1 VKSRLELE
9 PASQHDIFVM
19 ESTEQDQV
27 SIPGAPPGAGI
38 SQADTTILYVGT
50 RPHVPV
56 WWKPTRSV
64 SSNEGCFLWSDTL
77 AESLAARLREKFSS
91 ISGIEKIFVR
101 RDKDFYRVWTVIPD
115 MDIDLEDRIYDT
127 QLAIIDLFPETKF
140 DFSVVFRRERGRDW
154 FSPYG
159 AAQIFPSR

>member
-1 VKSRLELE
+1 MKSRLELE
-9 PASQHDIFVM
+9 PASRHDIFVM

-27 SIPGAPPGAGI
+27 SKPATPSGTGI
-38 SQADTTILYVGT
+38 ALPDLTILYVGT

-64 SSNEGCFLWSDTL
+64 VSNEGRFCWSDTL
-77 AESLAARLREKFSS
+77 AESLATRLQEKFSS

-115 MDIDLEDRIYDT
+115 MDIDLEDRICDA
-127 QLAIIDLFPETKF
+127 QLAIIDLFPETKI